1 MAENLGE
8 KRLCYGGDLVD
19 WGDENISLSESIGM
33 GVGVGNGLGMGIWGE
48 GWSAEWTGSWGMFA
62 EAECRRSGGGG

>member
-1 MAENLGE
+1 MAENLCE

-19 WGDENISLSESIGM
+19 WGDENISLSESLGM

-48 GWSAEWTGSWGMFA
+48 GWSAEWTGS
-62 EAECRRSGGGG
+62 